1 MKEQITYDIFDKV
14 DIRVGTVI
22 SVKKNEKAR
31 KPSLV
36 VEVDFGK
43 EIGIKQSSAQ
53 ITHYY
58 NEENLKGKQ
67 VIGVC
72 NFPEKNIAGVVS
84 QVLILGS
91 IDKEGKVILVHP
103 SQKSENGLAN
113 SINMHP
119 EILSIALFWF
129 VTAYTPGPNNVVAS
143 YSGFNFGITKTIPH
157 ILGVTLGFTS
167 LVFFLTIGLIN
178 VFKLFPII
186 QVNNKI
192 SWNFIFNLFAYKIAF
207 SKTSNETKKENP
219 VKFIE
224 TFFFQYLNPKGV
236 TVAIIV
242 VSTYVELGENYIN
255 YATQVVLLAFL
266 FSLTSITLWTFIGK
280 FLRKFATN
288 DKFIKYFNYA
298 MSVLLLLSIITF
310 YI

>member
-1 MKEQITYDIFDKV
+1 
-14 DIRVGTVI
+14 
-22 SVKKNEKAR
+22 
-31 KPSLV
+31 
-36 VEVDFGK
+36 
-43 EIGIKQSSAQ
+43 
-53 ITHYY
+53 
-58 NEENLKGKQ
+58 
-67 VIGVC
+67 
-72 NFPEKNIAGVVS
+72 
-84 QVLILGS
+84 
-91 IDKEGKVILVHP
+91 
-103 SQKSENGLAN
+103 
-113 SINMHP
+113 MHP

-143 YSGFNFGITKTIPH
+143 YSGFNFGIAKTVPH

-167 LVFFLTIGLIN
+167 LVIFLTIGLIN

-186 QVNNKI
+186 QIIIKYLGT
-192 SWNFIFNLFAYKIAF
+192 LFLIYLAYKIA
-207 SKTSNETKKENP
+207 TSTNSDETKKENP
-219 VKFIE
+219 VKFLE

-236 TVAIIV
+236 MVAIIV
-242 VSTYVELGENYIN
+242 VSTYVESGENYIN

-298 MSVLLLLSIITF
+298 MSGLLLLSIITF